1 MKSHELSLIRAEGL
15 NTEDLQFS
23 IYIDEGCYG
32 ILDLDHSY
40 TQQSLFLPMNGNL
53 SLKVSKNSEY
63 IGTTTVDIMILEQD
77 GLQWLPILAVDSDPI
92 FSLPEEVPTPRILIS
107 LYSSRS
113 KCPSLPISFPTEV
126 QISEIVVEK
135 IPENIKDDPNEPIE
149 SNSESENLKHPRR
162 VDREKTLK
170 MSRENV
176 YEEIIDKLKRDLDK
190 SQKKNFKNKK
200 VKREM
205 KLELRILN
213 EKIKKLKTNR
223 ESDIE
228 MLVERV
234 KELEYSLKESSK
246 MQENLQ
252 EVIEGFM
259 ESSVNLEKILKQTNE
274 EKNQLEELL
283 RKSLKEKGE
292 LEVRNMEVFEIKG
305 PCDKCEKQQSEIK
318 GHLENTKRLYQTI
331 QIMTEKLNT
340 QEFHNQE
347 LLIMNQELQLENEKM
362 KIMEEGLADSE
373 LCCNCLPIDEI
384 DEIFIANYPTLYRK
398 TLKVISGIYI
408 IEHKKVKVIKSE
420 ENKIKFYLDGKEVQM
435 FEKVELA
442 VPKHEKNS
450 LSLEDI
456 SNHIENYK
464 SQSLIHSRANLRDN
478 KLRVLAK
485 QW

>member
-15 NTEDLQFS
+15 NSEDLQFS
-23 IYIDEGCYG
+23 INIDKGCYG
-32 ILDLDHSY
+32 ILDLKHSY
-40 TQQSLFLPMNGNL
+40 TQRSLFLPISGNL
-53 SLKVSKNSEY
+53 SLKVSKNAEH
-63 IGTTTVDIMILEQD
+63 IGTTTVDIMLLEHD
-77 GLQWLPILAVDSDPI
+77 GLQWLPILPVNSDPI
-92 FSLPEEVPTPRILIS
+92 IALPEEVPTPRILIS
-107 LYSSRS
+107 LSSSRS
-113 KCPSLPISFPTEV
+113 KCPSLPITILSDTLQPEK
-126 QISEIVVEK
+126 VVENT
-135 IPENIKDDPNEPIE
+135 PENIKEEPTEHNNSFIE
-149 SNSESENLKHPRR
+149 TNNFKYPRK
-162 VDREKTLK
+162 VDKEKPLK
-170 MSRENV
+170 MSTENV
-176 YEEIIDKLKRDLDK
+176 YEEIIDKLKSDLYK

-205 KLELRILN
+205 KLGIKILN
-213 EKIKKLKTNR
+213 EKLNNLETN
-223 ESDIE
+223 EENEIE
-228 MLVERV
+228 ILMERV
-234 KELEYSLKESSK
+234 KELEDSLKESSK

-274 EKNQLEELL
+274 EKNKLEEHLC
-283 RKSLKEKGE
+283 KSMKEKEE
-292 LEVRNMEVFEIKG
+292 LEAKNKGFIEIER

-362 KIMEEGLADSE
+362 KTMEEGLADSE
-373 LCCNCLPIDEI
+373 LCCNCLPNDEI
-384 DEIFIANYPTLYRK
+384 DEIFLANFPAIYQK
-398 TLKVISGIYI
+398 TLKVISGMYI
-408 IEHKKVKVIKSE
+408 IEQKKVKVVKYA

-442 VPKHEKNS
+442 VPKHERNS